1 MSIVDVVKQ
10 RFTSKA
16 YDASRKLSD
25 EQQQQI
31 LDILRYSPSS
41 LNLQPWHFVAVTSE
55 EGKEKILPAI
65 RDFNAAKVRDAAM
78 VVVFASKDTLDDAQ
92 FNRVQ
97 QQELQDGR
105 FKDEAS
111 ATANDNGRRGYIAAY
126 GGTEQDLRTWMERQT
141 YISLGFLLL
150 GAAEMGLNATPIEGI
165 DPEKLDEVLS
175 LKQQGLHSLSVVA
188 IGYNSEKDFNASL
201 PKSRLAEELVITRL

>member
-10 RFTSKA
+10 RFTTKA
-16 YDASRKLSD
+16 YDASRKLSE
-25 EQQQQI
+25 EQQQQL

-41 LNLQPWHFVAVTSE
+41 LNLQPWHFVAVTSD

-78 VVVFASKDTLDDAQ
+78 VVVFASKDHLDDAQ
-92 FNRVQ
+92 FTRVQ
-97 QQELQDGR
+97 QQEEQDGR

-111 ATANDNGRRGYIAAY
+111 RAANDNGRRGYMAAF
-126 GGTEQDLRTWMERQT
+126 GGTDEQVRQWMERQT

-150 GAAEMGLNATPIEGI
+150 GAAEMGLQATPIEGI
-165 DPEKLDEVLS
+165 DAAKLDEVLS
-175 LKQQGLHSLSVVA
+175 LNDQGLHSLCVVA